1 MPRILD
7 GNRVRDEI
15 KSELKP
21 RVDALAAQGR
31 PPGLA
36 VVLVGNNPASEIYVR
51 NKIKTCRDL
60 GIYSESITPPDSI
73 STAELLA
80 IVEGLNARAEIDG
93 ILVQLPL
100 PAQVDT
106 KRILMAVAPAKDV
119 DGFHPCNVGALV
131 AGLPAPRAC
140 TPAGIIELLKRGGIP
155 IAGRRAVIVGRSDIV
170 GKPVAML
177 LLHEHATVTICHSKT
192 PDLPAVCREADI
204 LVAAIGRAAM
214 ITRDFIREGATVID
228 VGTNYIKDRGL
239 AARIFRNSAEKLASF
254 DQKGSVLV
262 GRRGPDRCGGTCRG
276 VHPGSGG
283 SRAADHCD
291 ADGQYSGF
299 SRTPPGRM
307 LKVGLTGGIASG
319 KSFVGEAL
327 AGYGCLLVHADE
339 LGHAALAAGGEA
351 YEPVVQEFG
360 REILTSEG
368 AIDRRALASRVFG
381 DPARLARLNALVHPA
396 VFRREDELIA
406 AFAAQHPD
414 GIAVVEAAILIETGS
429 YSRFDKLILVTCTEE
444 QQVERALRREGAQEC
459 DIRARISR
467 QMPLAE
473 KRKYAD
479 FVIDTSGEKE
489 DTLRQTRAVYD
500 ALRRIQS

>member
-21 RVDALAAQGR
+21 RVDALAAKGR

-80 IVEGLNARAEIDG
+80 IVEGLNARTEIDG

-106 KRILMAVAPAKDV
+106 KRILLAVAPAKDV

-155 IAGRRAVIVGRSDIV
+155 IAGQRAVIVGRSDIV
-170 GKPVAML
+170 GKPAAML

-214 ITRDFIREGATVID
+214 ITRDFIQEGATVID
-228 VGTNYIKDRGL
+228 VGTNYIKDRSV

-262 GRRGPDRCGGTCRG
+262 GD
-276 VHPGSGG
+276 V
-283 SRAADHCD
+283 
-291 ADGQYSGF
+291 
-299 SRTPPGRM
+299 
-307 LKVGLTGGIASG
+307 
-319 KSFVGEAL
+319 
-327 AGYGCLLVHADE
+327 
-339 LGHAALAAGGEA
+339 
-351 YEPVVQEFG
+351 
-360 REILTSEG
+360 
-368 AIDRRALASRVFG
+368 
-381 DPARLARLNALVHPA
+381 DPTDV
-396 VFRREDELIA
+396 
-406 AFAAQHPD
+406 
-414 GIAVVEAAILIETGS
+414 
-429 YSRFDKLILVTCTEE
+429 
-444 QQVERALRREGAQEC
+444 VERAGAYTPVPGGVGPLTIAMLMVNTVASAERRPGVC
-459 DIRARISR
+459 
-467 QMPLAE
+467 
-473 KRKYAD
+473 
-479 FVIDTSGEKE
+479 
-489 DTLRQTRAVYD
+489 
-500 ALRRIQS
+500 